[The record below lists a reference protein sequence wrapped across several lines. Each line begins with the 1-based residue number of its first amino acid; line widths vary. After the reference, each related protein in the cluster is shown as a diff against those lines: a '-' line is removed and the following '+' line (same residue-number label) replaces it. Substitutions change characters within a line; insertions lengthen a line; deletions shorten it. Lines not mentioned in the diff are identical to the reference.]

1 MIKSKMT
8 LDDKIKFDEIEDE
21 QKMAAEKMSAM
32 NESLPENSTSQTS
45 EASDTLPQSPDEGP
59 PTRLEHEV
67 ATTKVLEKETGEPKQ
82 DTQQLQG
89 KMNKEDSMNVRDASY
104 LKSLYS
110 KMVKYSTQYTS
121 AENGSEDKE
130 VNNLRNA
137 LDKWISKTENRISKT
152 EEALGDKLEGLDKDH
167 DGIFFCST
175 TIH

>member
-1 MIKSKMT
+1 MG
-8 LDDKIKFDEIEDE
+8 
-21 QKMAAEKMSAM
+21 
-32 NESLPENSTSQTS
+32 
-45 EASDTLPQSPDEGP
+45 QSPDEGP

-67 ATTKVLEKETGEPKQ
+67 ATTKVLEKETGKPKQ

-89 KMNKEDSMNVRDASY
+89 QMNKEGSMNVRDASY

-152 EEALGDKLEGLDKDH
+152 EEALGDKLEGLDKDQ
-167 DGIFFCST
+167 DGIISVKELLEYIEERKHVEGENMSSGAPSSPTKT
-175 TIH
+175 TEAKE